1 MTKKEKTRKRIKSI
15 AFNLIELYAKR
26 KKSKGFSFSK
36 DDYLQD
42 ELEASFIYEETKD
55 QKLSLQQIKRDMESS
70 VPMDRLICGD
80 VGFGKLN
87 LQLEHHIKQF

>member
-15 AFNLIELYAKR
+15 AFNLIELYAK

-55 QKLSLQQIKRDMESS
+55 QKLSMQQIKRDMESS
-70 VPMDRLICGD
+70 VPMGWKSNLRRCRLR
-80 VGFGKLN
+80 KN
-87 LQLEHHIKQF
+87 